1 MFRLT
6 KKFNQ
11 DISKWNVSGVHSM
24 RNMFEES
31 VFNQDISA
39 WDVSNVTGFY
49 DMFRKS
55 KFDKDLNN
63 WKVNKDALLYNMFDD
78 CPIKQ
83 KNKLPKWYHEEKE
96 TVIL

>member
-1 MFRLT
+1 
-6 KKFNQ
+6 
-11 DISKWNVSGVHSM
+11 
-24 RNMFEES
+24 
-31 VFNQDISA
+31 
-39 WDVSNVTGFY
+39 
-49 DMFRKS
+49 MFRKS
-55 KFDKDLNN
+55 KFDKDLNK